1 MQRGRH
7 IASLQVN
14 AATGAGEQICGESQL
29 LCIQGC
35 ELDAVV
41 GGQTEDVS
49 FRYAGLLEVEI
60 QPSGLAVSVVEEAA
74 VAVNRRVRAFSE
86 DLSHAARIEIRCE
99 GGPNSVLNAVNG
111 PQCLLQS
118 IQIDHISGC
127 FARMTRGKA
136 GVIGWMPI
144 LRSYDQ
150 IEALL
155 NLIGERDYLVAIR
168 DRKSALREKIVLQI
182 DEDEGFQREELPLTR
197 D

>member
-1 MQRGRH
+1 
-7 IASLQVN
+7 
-14 AATGAGEQICGESQL
+14 
-29 LCIQGC
+29 
-35 ELDAVV
+35 
-41 GGQTEDVS
+41 
-49 FRYAGLLEVEI
+49 
-60 QPSGLAVSVVEEAA
+60 
-74 VAVNRRVRAFSE
+74 
-86 DLSHAARIEIRCE
+86 
-99 GGPNSVLNAVNG
+99 
-111 PQCLLQS
+111 
-118 IQIDHISGC
+118 
-127 FARMTRGKA
+127 MTRGKA